1 MYTILFIAI
10 LYKDMDMLLG
20 DKKNHLVEE
29 IKKYVRVS
37 QMDKEGYSYIMIRQ
51 I

>member
-20 DKKNHLVEE
+20 DKKNYLVEE
-29 IKKYVRVS
+29 IKNYVRVS
-37 QMDKEGYSYIMIRQ
+37 QMDREESRYIMIRQ